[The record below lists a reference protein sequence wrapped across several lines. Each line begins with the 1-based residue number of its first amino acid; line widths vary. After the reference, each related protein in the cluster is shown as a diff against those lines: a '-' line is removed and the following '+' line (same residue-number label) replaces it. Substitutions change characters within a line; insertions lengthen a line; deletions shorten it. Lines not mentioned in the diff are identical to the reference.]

1 MAGVSVGE
9 GADNPVAINLTAMV
23 DIIFCLC
30 VFFMCSLHFKQLE
43 GKFDTWLPKGK
54 GNDGALTSENAL
66 QEIRVA
72 LQWDPASETVTRLLG
87 TRRVPS
93 DDELQSLIKAQYD
106 DAVRLN
112 RNDMPVTIDAEAAV
126 PMDDVVKVVNIC
138 KRNKIENIEF
148 ALGAPPPVS
157 GLQK

>member
-9 GADNPVAINLTAMV
+9 APDNPVAINLTAMV

-54 GNDGALTSENAL
+54 GNDGGLTSDKAL
-66 QEIRVA
+66 EEIRVA
-72 LQWDPASETVTRLLG
+72 LQWDESTETTTRLLG
-87 TRRVPS
+87 TRRVPN

-112 RNDMPVTIDAEAAV
+112 RPDMPVTIDAEARV
-126 PMDDVVKVVNIC
+126 PMDDVV
-138 KRNKIENIEF
+138 
-148 ALGAPPPVS
+148 
-157 GLQK
+157 

>member
-9 GADNPVAINLTAMV
+9 APDNPVAINLTAMV

-54 GNDGALTSENAL
+54 GNTGGLTNEVL
-66 QEIRVA
+66 PEIRVA
-72 LQWDPASETVTRLLG
+72 LQWDDASETVTRLLG

-93 DDELQSLIKAQYD
+93 DDELQALIKGQYD
-106 DAVRLN
+106 DAKRLN
-112 RNDMPVTIDAEAAV
+112 RNDMPVTIDAEARV
-126 PMDDVVKVVNIC
+126 PMDEVVKVVNIC
-138 KRNKIENIEF
+138 KRNQIENIEF
-148 ALGAPPPVS
+148 ALGAPPPP
-157 GLQK
+157 GALNK